1 MARNEAYADA
11 FTFSLN
17 SFDKLTE
24 EEKIEAV
31 KNNPEIIL
39 RLARTY
45 KNQDSLNPNSL
56 MYKLKMTAIS
66 QPRFGFLLN
75 SFESVGLTFNDK
87 MVLKAISTYP
97 NLMREIDKK
106 YLTKKNIHLA
116 IKLRPALIC
125 YIPDEFM
132 DGNMYQYCNK
142 VLRLH
147 VRRDEE
153 RFLSLPETIKSTRYS
168 ACNAFTNSSPSRA
181 LSFTKEQLNL
191 NGGKI
196 MYKIVRKE
204 PNIILC
210 MMPELLRK
218 NLVLTA
224 VTISPTIYEELPD
237 DFKKDQTV
245 IYRTYRSLKFE
256 HNQEK
261 IDEYF
266 DATQQKKAEAKV
278 KAWQTKQAIR
288 ARYNLK
294 TTSDL
299 ADLDEKTDS
308 KDDSLTE

>member
-1 MARNEAYADA
+1 MARNEAYENA
-11 FTFSLN
+11 FTFSLD
-17 SFDKLTE
+17 SFDKLTDE
-24 EEKIEAV
+24 QKIEAV

-39 RLARTY
+39 RIARKY
-45 KNQDSLNPNSL
+45 KDQDSLDPKSL

-75 SFESVGLTFNDK
+75 SFETVGLSFNDR
-87 MVLKAISTYP
+87 MVFEAIKTYP
-97 NLMREIDKK
+97 NLMREIDQK
-106 YLTKKNIHLA
+106 YLTTKNIHLA
-116 IKLRPALIC
+116 IKLRPALIS

-142 VLRLH
+142 VLRLY
-147 VRRDEE
+147 VKKDEE

-181 LSFTKEQLNL
+181 LSFTKEQLKL

-237 DFKKDQTV
+237 NFKQDKTV

-256 HNQEK
+256 NNKDK

-266 DATQQKKAEAKV
+266 DENEQKKAEAKV

-288 ARYNLK
+288 ERYKLK

-308 KDDSLTE
+308 QDDSLTE